1 MRLRKLYSKKL
12 QNITNYKVK
21 RGEPMNKTIEAAL
34 KNQKEAYSNNVEKA
48 FDLVEQKIITSSKE
62 GTSSTLIAFDDLLS
76 VDVSLKYI
84 ITHNSNRF
92 IDDLAEHLEIDKEL
106 IKRVY
111 SPKSPN
117 NNLIT
122 GIYISWG
129 EADVK

>member
-1 MRLRKLYSKKL
+1 
-12 QNITNYKVK
+12 
-21 RGEPMNKTIEAAL
+21 MNKTIEAAL

-48 FDLVEQKIITSSKE
+48 FDVVEQKIITSSKE
-62 GTSSTLIAFDDLLS
+62 GASSTLIAFDDLLS

-92 IDDLAEHLEIDKEL
+92 IDDLADHLEIGKDL

-129 EADVK
+129 ESDVK

>member
-1 MRLRKLYSKKL
+1 
-12 QNITNYKVK
+12 
-21 RGEPMNKTIEAAL
+21 MNKTIEAAL

-48 FDLVEQKIITSSKE
+48 FDVVEQKIITSSKE
-62 GTSSTLIAFDDLLS
+62 GASSTLIAFDDLLS

-106 IKRVY
+106 IKRVH
-111 SPKSPN
+111 SPKLPN
-117 NNLIT
+117 DNLIT
-122 GIYISWG
+122 GIYINWG

>member
-1 MRLRKLYSKKL
+1 
-12 QNITNYKVK
+12 
-21 RGEPMNKTIEAAL
+21 MNKTIEAAL

>member
-1 MRLRKLYSKKL
+1 
-12 QNITNYKVK
+12 
-21 RGEPMNKTIEAAL
+21 MNKTIEAAL

-62 GTSSTLIAFDDLLS
+62 GASSTLIAFDDLLS

-92 IDDLAEHLEIDKEL
+92 IDDLANHLEIGKDFGKDL

-117 NNLIT
+117 DNLIT
-122 GIYISWG
+122 GIYINWS
-129 EADVK
+129 ESDVE

>member
-1 MRLRKLYSKKL
+1 
-12 QNITNYKVK
+12 VK

-48 FDLVEQKIITSSKE
+48 FDVVEQKIITSSKE
-62 GTSSTLIAFDDLLS
+62 GASSTLIAFDDLLS

-106 IKRVY
+106 IKRVH

-117 NNLIT
+117 DNLIT
-122 GIYISWG
+122 GIYINWG

>member
-1 MRLRKLYSKKL
+1 
-12 QNITNYKVK
+12 
-21 RGEPMNKTIEAAL
+21 MNKTIEAAL

-62 GTSSTLIAFDDLLS
+62 GASSTLIAFDDLLS

-106 IKRVY
+106 IKRVH
-111 SPKSPN
+111 SPTSPN
-117 NNLIT
+117 DNLIT
-122 GIYISWG
+122 GIYINWG